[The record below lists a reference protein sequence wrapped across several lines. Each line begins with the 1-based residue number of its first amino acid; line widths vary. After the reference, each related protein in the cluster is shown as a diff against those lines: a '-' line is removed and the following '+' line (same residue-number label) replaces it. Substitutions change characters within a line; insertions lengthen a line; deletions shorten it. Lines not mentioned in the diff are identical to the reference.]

1 MKKLLCK
8 ELLFALS
15 IVCCFFIAFSSCSD
29 SEDESIILQLT
40 LDSSQQSKT
49 LFWDETEASVK
60 FSATGPWTATVED
73 VTSRAT
79 DSSCTWIKLPR
90 YEGEAGEISLPMLL
104 QKNDSENYR
113 EATLV
118 IVCGESEVTVHI
130 RQEANPNAVLTL
142 NSADIKDFDKYYKPA
157 EFSKM
162 DMLRSD
168 SKWSWFRSAQSEHFF
183 VFWEAGFGD
192 NPNADTVDA
201 ALRVDIDDLLEKAE
215 QFYKTNIEVLK
226 FAQLGEGK
234 SYLDKYKMEIYL
246 LYQTE
251 WLATGS
257 GYDNKIGALWV
268 NPSTCQPVGS
278 TIAHEIGHSFQYQ
291 VYCDKILQGN
301 PDDLKCGFRYGYEGS
316 NGGNGFW
323 EQCAQWQSYQDYPG
337 ELFANYHF
345 DVWLSNCHRHFEHE
359 WMRYASYWL
368 QSYWTARYGIETV
381 SNVWKQSVYPEDAI
395 STYMR
400 LYCGNQWSIMS
411 QELYDYAA
419 RMATFDI
426 DGIGEYASGYL
437 DKYSTKLYPA
447 GDGYYQVAYASCPST
462 TGFNV
467 IALNVPNAATTVS
480 ASFLGLS
487 PGTDLAPDDPGEYME
502 SETVAG
508 TVATYNV
515 GNAADAG
522 WHYGF
527 VALKKDGTR
536 VYSDRNT
543 EPTGVASFTLPA
555 NTEKL
560 YFIVL
565 GAPKQYKPHPWDEK
579 EKNDEQWPYK
589 VKFEGTDLLGNFS
602 IDETAM
608 PKDITL
614 TFDVKCNAG
623 SEDYPQGTVDLKT
636 NKDLAQAFVMKPAV
650 LESKLAS
657 VGTEPAEDK
666 VVIALGQTDGT
677 FAYTSTANNG
687 FWCEANGNVGNW
699 GDTAPVYVEFSGL
712 TMTYGHRKGV
722 SVAGQKY
729 MLKPTLIYTRNGVQY
744 KATIVLNMQF

>member
-1 MKKLLCK
+1 
-8 ELLFALS
+8 
-15 IVCCFFIAFSSCSD
+15 
-29 SEDESIILQLT
+29 
-40 LDSSQQSKT
+40 
-49 LFWDETEASVK
+49 
-60 FSATGPWTATVED
+60 
-73 VTSRAT
+73 
-79 DSSCTWIKLPR
+79 
-90 YEGEAGEISLPMLL
+90 
-104 QKNDSENYR
+104 
-113 EATLV
+113 
-118 IVCGESEVTVHI
+118 
-130 RQEANPNAVLTL
+130 
-142 NSADIKDFDKYYKPA
+142 
-157 EFSKM
+157 
-162 DMLRSD
+162 
-168 SKWSWFRSAQSEHFF
+168 
-183 VFWEAGFGD
+183 
-192 NPNADTVDA
+192 
-201 ALRVDIDDLLEKAE
+201 
-215 QFYKTNIEVLK
+215 
-226 FAQLGEGK
+226 
-234 SYLDKYKMEIYL
+234 
-246 LYQTE
+246 
-251 WLATGS
+251 
-257 GYDNKIGALWV
+257 
-268 NPSTCQPVGS
+268 
-278 TIAHEIGHSFQYQ
+278 
-291 VYCDKILQGN
+291 
-301 PDDLKCGFRYGYEGS
+301 
-316 NGGNGFW
+316 
-323 EQCAQWQSYQDYPG
+323 
-337 ELFANYHF
+337 
-345 DVWLSNCHRHFEHE
+345 
-359 WMRYASYWL
+359 
-368 QSYWTARYGIETV
+368 
-381 SNVWKQSVYPEDAI
+381 
-395 STYMR
+395 
-400 LYCGNQWSIMS
+400 MS